1 MKLTEIIQQQKR
13 ILYCPINK
21 CNFTF
26 VPDIT
31 SKQENKNDL
40 VYLYHCKP
48 KESGE
53 DLFEENKMGI
63 AGLEIKEKLALS
75 APFEAT
81 CYTFKDETR
90 LIFVKS
96 SARELIEYLER
107 EGCVLSSFQPIDLP
121 W

>member
-21 CNFTF
+21 CDFYHI
-26 VPDIT
+26 PEISLKEEIKD
-31 SKQENKNDL
+31 DL
-40 VYLYHCKP
+40 MYLYHCKP
-48 KESGE
+48 KESGG
-53 DLFEENKMGI
+53 DLFEENKMGV
-63 AGLEIKEKLALS
+63 AGLEIKEKLVLS

-96 SARELIEYLER
+96 SARELIEHLDR
-107 EGCVLSSFQPIDLP
+107 EGCVLSSFQTIDVL
-121 W
+121 